1 MGVRMIMSLSSQEE
15 IRYARHLNIPGF
27 GLKGQLK
34 LKNASVLIVG
44 CGGLGSASATYLAAA
59 GVGHIGLV
67 DSDVVDL
74 SNLQRQIMHGMST
87 LSQPKV
93 FSASKRLKDINPNV
107 RIDIFNEHLIKEN
120 AQTVIGDYQIV
131 VDATDNFETR
141 YLINSI
147 CVQKA
152 IPFIYG
158 AIYQFSG
165 QMSVF
170 DSKKGP
176 CFQCVF
182 RVLPTKEVIKA
193 NTGIGVI
200 GALPGVIGSM
210 QAVETIKMIT
220 GLGKSMINRLLIYDG
235 LEIDF
240 REIKTVKDLSC
251 PICSK

>member
-1 MGVRMIMSLSSQEE
+1 MKISLSKHEK
-15 IRYARHLNIPGF
+15 IRYARHLNIPDF
-27 GLKGQLK
+27 GIEGQLK

-59 GVGHIGLV
+59 GIGHIGLV

-74 SNLQRQIMHGMST
+74 SNLQRQIMHGMAT

-93 FSASKRLKDINPNV
+93 ISASERLKDINPNV
-107 RIDIFNEHLIKEN
+107 KVTMFNERLVEEN
-120 AQTVIGDYQIV
+120 AKAIIGDYQIV
-131 VDATDNFETR
+131 VDATDNFKTR

-158 AIYQFSG
+158 AIFQFSG

-182 RVLPTKEVIKA
+182 RTLPTKEVIEA
-193 NTGIGVI
+193 NRGVGVI

-210 QAVETIKMIT
+210 QAIDIIKMIT
-220 GLGKSMINRLLIYDG
+220 GLGKSMINRLLIFDG
-235 LEIDF
+235 LEMDF
-240 REIKTVKDLSC
+240 REIKTIKNLSC
-251 PICSK
+251 PICSQ